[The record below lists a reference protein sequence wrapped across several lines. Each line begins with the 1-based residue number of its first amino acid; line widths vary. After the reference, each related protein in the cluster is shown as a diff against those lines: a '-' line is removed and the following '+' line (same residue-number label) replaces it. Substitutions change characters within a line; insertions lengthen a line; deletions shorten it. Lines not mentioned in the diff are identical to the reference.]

1 MDQLTEKLYELLPK
15 IRVNC
20 VLLVDAFD
28 WHDSNLGKLK
38 INIKK
43 LLEKNLRKREMM
55 LLIKW

>member
-43 LLEKNLRKREMM
+43 LLEMNLN
-55 LLIKW
+55 